1 MSNAIGDVAFG
12 LLGTRFFSGF
22 GHGPLGDEVRD
33 GGELLLLASDSLASA
48 AACAGVRAGA
58 LASNRK
64 AHPMTTASD
73 TADVLQSLQGHALL
87 TTQIT
92 FDGESLGC
100 TTELLDVAILEIFD
114 PYIGIY
120 PGFGQN
126 GFGPCEANSI
136 DICERNFDP
145 LVAGDVNAGDP
156 CHLNSIDGD
165 LVAPHLDA
173 GGGLF

>member
-1 MSNAIGDVAFG
+1 
-12 LLGTRFFSGF
+12 SGF

-33 GGELLLLASDSLASA
+33 GGELLLLASHSLTST

-58 LASNRK
+58 LASNWK
-64 AHPMTTASD
+64 AHPMTTASH
-73 TADVLQSLQGHALL
+73 TADVLQSFQGHALL

-92 FDGESLGC
+92 FDSEGLGC
-100 TTELLDVAILEIFD
+100 TTELLDVAILEILD

-136 DICERNFDP
+136 YICERNFDP

>member
-1 MSNAIGDVAFG
+1 
-12 LLGTRFFSGF
+12 
-22 GHGPLGDEVRD
+22 
-33 GGELLLLASDSLASA
+33 
-48 AACAGVRAGA
+48 
-58 LASNRK
+58 
-64 AHPMTTASD
+64 MTTASH

-92 FDGESLGC
+92 FDGESFGC
-100 TTELLDVAILEIFD
+100 ATELLDVAILQIFD
-114 PYIGIY
+114 PYIGVY

-165 LVAPHLDA
+165 LVSLHLN
-173 GGGLF
+173 GRGR